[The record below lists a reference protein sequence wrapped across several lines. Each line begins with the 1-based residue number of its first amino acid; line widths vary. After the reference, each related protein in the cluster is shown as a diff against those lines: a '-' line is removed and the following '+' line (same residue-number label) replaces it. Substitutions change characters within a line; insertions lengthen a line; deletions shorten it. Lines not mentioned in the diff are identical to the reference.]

1 MSALA
6 ALPWRAMRGIAI
18 SGVAG
23 SAGGA
28 GMATPRA
35 TWRKQAG
42 GAGLSLAGSWNAM
55 HAPELEPVVATA
67 LEAAPAGGGG
77 ERVVIDCD
85 RVVGLDTVGAYLI
98 HKLASGLGEGGRAID
113 IAGLSAAQHTLL
125 DEVAITFRSPPA
137 RPEFGNAYRILTD
150 VGEGVVFAGRDL
162 ASGVAFFGAV
172 VAALGRLLLGRT
184 KVRLP
189 SVVTQLERVGLRSVP
204 IIFLISF
211 LVGAIISQQS
221 VFQLRPYGQVQFV
234 ADLIGILSLREL
246 AVLLTSI
253 MIAGRSGSSFTAEL
267 GSMKMREEV
276 DAIETMGL
284 DPIEVLVLP
293 RIVALILALP
303 LLTFISAMASIG
315 GGAVVA
321 FFYGGVSSEVFFD
334 RLQNAIAMNTFMVG
348 MIKAPFMAIVIGII
362 ACIEGFAVRG
372 SAESLGAHTTA
383 SVVKSIFVVIVV
395 DGLFAMFFAAI
406 DY

>member
-1 MSALA
+1 MATPKA
-6 ALPWRAMRGIAI
+6 KWRKE
-18 SGVAG
+18 
-23 SAGGA
+23 AGGA
-28 GMATPRA
+28 ALT
-35 TWRKQAG
+35 
-42 GAGLSLAGSWNAM
+42 LVGSWNAM
-55 HAPELEPVVATA
+55 HAPDLEPVVAKA
-67 LEAAPAGGGG
+67 LGAARGHEGRD
-77 ERVVIDCD
+77 RVVIDCD

-98 HKLASGLGEGGRAID
+98 HKLAAGLGEGGRSVD
-113 IAGLSAAQHTLL
+113 IAGLSTAQRTLL
-125 DEVAITFRSPPA
+125 GEVAITYRIPPA
-137 RPEFGNAYRILTD
+137 REETGNAYGMLVDI
-150 VGEGVVFAGRDL
+150 GAGVVGAGRDL
-162 ASGVAFFGAV
+162 SSGVAFFGAV
-172 VAALGRLLLGRT
+172 MAALGRLVLGRT

-204 IIFLISF
+204 IILLISF

-293 RIVALILALP
+293 RIIALIIALP
-303 LLTFISAMASIG
+303 LLTFMSAMAHIG

-334 RLQNAIAMNTFMVG
+334 RLQNAIAMNTFLVG
-348 MIKAPFMAIVIGII
+348 MIKAPFMALVIGII

-383 SVVKSIFVVIVV
+383 SVVKAIFVVIVV